1 MEQFIQSALSGG
13 QLSPTLVLLIFAA
26 GLLTSVTPCVYPLLP
41 VSVAVVGRESRNR
54 LHAFGL
60 ALVYALG
67 LALVYAALGI
77 LAATTGKLFGSVA
90 SHPLTLGLV
99 ATACLLMAAWMQG
112 WLQLPQWAPVPRSVT
127 EDSPRQAGVLSVF
140 IAGLLSGLVMAPCTS
155 PVLGMLLMFVA
166 ARGEVIAAGLLLFV
180 FAFGMCALL
189 IAAGSFSGLLANLPR
204 AGRWMLF
211 IKNLLASCM
220 LLAGLYLGY
229 LAITRV

>member
-1 MEQFIQSALSGG
+1 MEQFIQSALSSGD
-13 QLSPTLVLLIFAA
+13 LSASLVLMIFMT

-41 VSVAVVGRESRNR
+41 ISVAVVGRQSRNR
-54 LHAFGL
+54 LHALGL

-67 LALVYAALGI
+67 LALVYAALGV

-99 ATACLLMAAWMQG
+99 ALACILMAAWMQG
-112 WLQLPQWAPVPRSVT
+112 WLSLPQWAPPST
-127 EDSPRQAGVLSVF
+127 ATSTRQGALTVLIS
-140 IAGLLSGLVMAPCTS
+140 GLLSGLVMAPCTS

-166 ARGEVIAAGLLLFV
+166 ARGEVATAGLLMFV

-189 IAAGSFSGLLANLPR
+189 IAAGTFSGLLTNLPR
-204 AGRWMLF
+204 AGRWLLW
-211 IKNLLASCM
+211 IKNLLAACM

-229 LAITRV
+229 LAIT